1 MSSDHREEK
10 ACREKVT
17 AVENRERRIAI
28 IGGGITGLAAA
39 HKLEKAKAN
48 GEHITYD
55 LFEKSGRLGGKI
67 KTERVNGFVV
77 ELGPDSYL
85 ARKESM
91 TRLATEVGLKD
102 ELLSNDTGQAYVLK
116 GETLHPIPG
125 GAVMGIPTEI
135 KPFINTSLLSP
146 IGKLRAAG
154 DFFYPRITA
163 KDEDMSL
170 GNFFR
175 RRLGNEVVD
184 SLIEPLL
191 SGIYAGNLDK
201 LSLKATFPQFQQVE
215 QKHGSLIRGMK
226 DSRAKKA
233 KKQEEATKSK
243 GMFLTFRKGLESFVE
258 AVEAHLG
265 ANSIHKNSDL
275 TKVIKLD
282 GQFHLQFASGA
293 TEVYDNVIVTTP
305 PKVTAKLLQDYPYFT
320 YLHEMEATTVATV
333 AMAYKKDKVTNP
345 YDGTGFVVSKKSNH
359 TITACTWT
367 HKKWQ
372 HSTPEGYALLRA
384 YVGRSGDSAIVS
396 RSDEEILSAVLYD
409 LKQIMTIEGKPEF
422 FFIKRW
428 QESMPQYNVG
438 HTFKLSKIKEDIARN
453 LPGLYLAG
461 GGYEGIGLPDCIDQ
475 GEAAVDRILK

>member
-1 MSSDHREEK
+1 MDK
-10 ACREKVT
+10 K
-17 AVENRERRIAI
+17 RRIAI

-39 HKLEKAKAN
+39 QKLEKARKN

-55 LFEKSGRLGGKI
+55 LFEKSGVLGGKI
-67 KTERVNGFVV
+67 KTERVNGFVI

-91 TRLATEVGLKD
+91 TRLAKEVGLED

-125 GAVMGIPTEI
+125 GAIMGIPTEI
-135 KPFINTSLLSP
+135 KPFLTTSLLSP

-154 DFFYPRITA
+154 DFFHPRITV
-163 KDEDMSL
+163 KDEDISL

-226 DSRAKKA
+226 GSRAKQTQPQSEPVK
-233 KKQEEATKSK
+233 EK
-243 GMFLTFRKGLESFVE
+243 GMFLTFRKGLGSFVE
-258 AVEAHLG
+258 AIEAQLD
-265 ANSIHKNSDL
+265 ANVIHKNSDL
-275 TKVIKLD
+275 TKMFKRD
-282 GQFHLQFASGA
+282 GQFHLEFANGE
-293 TEVYDNVIVTTP
+293 TKLYDHVIMTTP
-305 PKVTAKLLQDYPYFT
+305 PKVTADILQDYPYFA
-320 YLHEMEATTVATV
+320 YLHDMEATTVATV
-333 AMAYKKDKVTNP
+333 AMAYKKDKVTIP

-359 TITACTWT
+359 AITACTWT

-384 YVGRSGDSAIVS
+384 YVGRAGDSAIVS
-396 RSDEEILSAVLYD
+396 RNDEEILSAVLYD
-409 LKQIMTIEGKPEF
+409 LKQVISIEGKPEF

-428 QESMPQYNVG
+428 QEAMPQYNVG
-438 HTFKLSKIKEDIARN
+438 HTFKMSKIKEDIARN

-475 GEAAVDRILK
+475 AEVVVERILKK